1 MKFGEKEDKDIL
13 AAMMDDISRRL
24 DAMPLQLIVALQMGG
39 ESLEWK
45 EQDGGGRGEGGGGEE
60 EQWGG
65 VGEMGNFVAQMAR
78 VDRFLRSVLVG
89 RLNSG
94 RHIVHECVLGGG
106 LSRDPIEGCL

>member
-60 EQWGG
+60 ERWGG

-89 RLNSG
+89 RLNSA
-94 RHIVHECVLGGG
+94 VTLFMNAFWGGG
-106 LSRDPIEGCL
+106 